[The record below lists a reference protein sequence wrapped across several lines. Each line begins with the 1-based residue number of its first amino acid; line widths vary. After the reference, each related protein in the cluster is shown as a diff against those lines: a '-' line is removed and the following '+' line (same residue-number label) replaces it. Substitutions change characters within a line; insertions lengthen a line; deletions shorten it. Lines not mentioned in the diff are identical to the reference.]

1 MAYTREAAEVLALQ
15 SLGWLASNDEL
26 LPIFQSATGVS
37 ESDLRSQ
44 AGDAQFLASVLDF
57 ITMDDTWVIQCC
69 DAIGVNYDQ
78 LLVARQSLPGG
89 DLVHW
94 T

>member
-1 MAYTREAAEVLALQ
+1 MSFTQESAEILALQ
-15 SLGWLASNDEL
+15 VLAWLASDDDL
-26 LPIFQSATGVS
+26 LPVFQGSTGVS
-37 ESDLRSQ
+37 DADLK
-44 AGDAQFLASVLDF
+44 AGATDVHFLASVLDF

-89 DLVHW
+89 DQVHW